1 VTEDADIPRC
11 LHCAILST
19 IMQWVATH
27 GDKDPDGN
35 GATTNFGTISV
46 AIAAAIA
53 ELTRDAPKTDRNR
66 AVREAI
72 QDILAAT
79 TGEIDIEGHKPTI
92 N

>member
-1 VTEDADIPRC
+1 MTEGDDIPRC
-11 LHCAILST
+11 LHCALMTT
-19 IMQWVATH
+19 IMQWVAKH
-27 GDKDPDGN
+27 GDKSADGN

-46 AIAAAIA
+46 AVAATIAD
-53 ELTRDAPKTDRNR
+53 LTRDAPKPDRNR
-66 AVREAI
+66 AVRETI